1 MSFSFQGRTVVITGA
16 SSGIGAACARLFAE
30 GGARLWLAARRE
42 SLLKGLAEELMEQ
55 GMEAPSVQALDVR
68 DFDAVEDFS
77 RVVGVP
83 DILVNNAGLSRGLGP
98 LYEGKRVDWDEMID
112 TNVKGLLAVNRA
124 FLPGMVAG
132 GAGHL
137 IHIGS
142 IAGRE
147 VYPGG
152 NVYCATKHAV
162 DALTKSLR
170 LDLSGTGVKVS
181 TVDPGLVETEFGIV
195 RYRGNAEKAS
205 AVYEGMLPLVAEDVA
220 QAVGWAASRPQHVN
234 AAEIL
239 LLPADQASSSVVH
252 RD

>member
-1 MSFSFQGRTVVITGA
+1 
-16 SSGIGAACARLFAE
+16 
-30 GGARLWLAARRE
+30 
-42 SLLKGLAEELMEQ
+42 
-55 GMEAPSVQALDVR
+55 
-68 DFDAVEDFS
+68 
-77 RVVGVP
+77 
-83 DILVNNAGLSRGLGP
+83 
-98 LYEGKRVDWDEMID
+98 
-112 TNVKGLLAVNRA
+112 
-124 FLPGMVAG
+124 
-132 GAGHL
+132 L